1 MSTPSLDKAVL
12 SLFYPVTRYNDTTLF
27 LNIHE
32 KQRGS
37 AEGQL
42 HNLTTTKKNNSF
54 STQEEPLGL
63 FGLNAMMVGYNLRY
77 ATRSIEQE

>member
-12 SLFYPVTRYNDTTLF
+12 RYFILCRLIMDTTLF
-27 LNIHE
+27 LNIPE

-37 AEGQL
+37 AEGWL
-42 HNLTTTKKNNSF
+42 HNLTNTRKKNSF

-63 FGLNAMMVGYNLRY
+63 FGLNAMIVGYNPRY
-77 ATRSIEQE
+77 ATHSIEQE